1 MNTENLDFRCLY
13 REFFFTRKMM
23 QKIKKCKDIIIS
35 INQNMRQIICD
46 NIPYINQDLDLTWAC
61 YSIWPFGRGMKVHAL
76 FNAYLNRT
84 NYALSGFNPMALKKI
99 LGMETAFSKKSYC
112 AMFRDRKQLLSFI
125 KAVETSGKNI
135 TRLKNLSLLA
145 ADSFVTPTN
154 IYIRR
159 IDSNTCK
166 ILFVFKQKDC
176 FINRNGKFKDTLK
189 PSTPEQSFLTEKP
202 DDPRDKKTTRPNNV
216 YDFIK
221 K

>member
-1 MNTENLDFRCLY
+1 MNMNNLDFRRLY
-13 REFFFTRKMM
+13 REFFFARIKME
-23 QKIKKCKDIIIS
+23 KVRESKDIIRS
-35 INQNMRQIICD
+35 IDKNMSQVIYD
-46 NIPYINQDLDLTWAC
+46 NTPHINQDMDLTWAC

-76 FNAYLNRT
+76 FKAYLNRKD
-84 NYALSGFNPMALKKI
+84 YALSEFNPMTLKKI

-176 FINRNGKFKDTLK
+176 FINRNSKFKETLK
-189 PSTPEQSFLTEKP
+189 PSTPAQSFRTQKP